1 MDKFTFFYFFRAV
14 MAKYFIMYTAY
25 ELHSATYDIKMA
37 SVILI

>member
-1 MDKFTFFYFFRAV
+1 
-14 MAKYFIMYTAY
+14 MYTAY